1 MVQSTL
7 LPAEYRYL
15 CSTLHCV
22 VLFCVIALF
31 PLSFKVRLASLEVL
45 CEMAHKLG
53 EDFLPL
59 LPETVPFLAELLED
73 EEEAV
78 ELACQKAV
86 QDLEEV
92 LGEPL
97 KKYF

>member
-1 MVQSTL
+1 MFVPMFYTTL
-7 LPAEYRYL
+7 
-15 CSTLHCV
+15 CCTV
-22 VLFCVIALF
+22 CVIRSF
-31 PLSFKVRLASLEVL
+31 SLSCKVRLVSLEVL
-45 CEMAHKLG
+45 CAMAHKLG

-78 ELACQKAV
+78 ESACQKAV
-86 QDLEEV
+86 QNLEEV